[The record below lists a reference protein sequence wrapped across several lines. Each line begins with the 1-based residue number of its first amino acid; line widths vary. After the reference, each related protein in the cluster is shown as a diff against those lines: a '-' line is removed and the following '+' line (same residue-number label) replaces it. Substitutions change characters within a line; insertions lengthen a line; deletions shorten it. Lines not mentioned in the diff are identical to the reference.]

1 MLMTINRLMYIL
13 VVFILIV
20 FFILYLDK
28 LSLILLIFSILIVV
42 SSLIMCIVARK
53 SISFKFKTLSKNI
66 QKDVPITLEVTVKNS
81 SYIPIAN
88 VVMIFEYFN
97 SLDAKPHKMTI
108 TIPSAPKQS
117 NTICFDITSKYCGVV
132 NIKLFQTKVYDNLK
146 LFCLRK
152 RHQQECSVLVMPKL
166 YDIPIVVENV
176 STEVLESDVFSKT
189 KSGDDCS
196 EIFDIRQYHDG
207 DKLNRVHWKLSSKN
221 EEVYVKEYSLPI
233 SNAIVILP
241 EIVSLQGTNS
251 ISNMDTITEIVLSV
265 SQQLNYHEVP
275 HKIAIYT
282 NDEMSIE
289 NVSNNEETYTIVG
302 KLVRNGI
309 PNLSETYAFKYFQ
322 AMSDYQQ
329 YSHII
334 YVTNVL
340 NIDTLSLLEDFNSTK
355 KTVLYVSNNPV
366 DKKFLTYDGI
376 QVLQVVEGKIC
387 ECIGEFII

>member
-207 DKLNRVHWKLSSKN
+207 DKLN
-221 EEVYVKEYSLPI
+221 SLPI

-275 HKIAIYT
+275 HRIAIYT

-334 YVTNVL
+334 YVTNML